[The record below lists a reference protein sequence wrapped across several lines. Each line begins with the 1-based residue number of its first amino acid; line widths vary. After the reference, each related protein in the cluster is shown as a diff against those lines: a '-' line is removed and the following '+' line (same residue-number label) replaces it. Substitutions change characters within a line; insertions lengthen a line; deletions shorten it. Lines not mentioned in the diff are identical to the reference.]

1 MGIRLSAIDQT
12 LTGKYLSEI
21 WLNFE
26 SETITVRELIKQRV
40 AVEFSKRSETRAVF
54 VPDADEAALNGEETS
69 ETRLEQF
76 QNDALS
82 AFKNNGFFLLF
93 DDRQLTELDEK
104 ICINQDSRILF
115 VQVVPLVGG

>member
-1 MGIRLSAIDQT
+1 MGIRLPAIDQT

-26 SETITVRELIKQRV
+26 SEIITVRELIKQRV
-40 AVEFSKRSETRAVF
+40 AVEFSKRSETPAVF
-54 VPDADEAALNGEETS
+54 VPDVNEAAHNGEETS
-69 ETRLEQF
+69 GTRLEQF

-93 DDRQLTELDEK
+93 DDRQLTELGEE
-104 ICINQDSRILF
+104 ICITQDSRIMF
-115 VQVVPLVGG
+115 VQVVPLIGG